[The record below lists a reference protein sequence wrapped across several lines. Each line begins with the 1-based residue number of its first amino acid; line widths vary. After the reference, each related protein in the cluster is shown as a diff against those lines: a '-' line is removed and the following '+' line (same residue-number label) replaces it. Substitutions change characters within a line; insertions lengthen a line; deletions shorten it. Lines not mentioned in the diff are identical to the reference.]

1 MFLEYRPIGP
11 GVKPLPKRVGG
22 RKVLEPVVDF
32 GLLFFDAARPKA
44 VYKHSPAIGKGG
56 TFVSSFNSDLHV
68 RAAPN
73 IQDQFPKLNFSESC
87 TTEHNRHLRQ
97 IASIAFGLVLL
108 VIIAGC
114 EKDPALKTDAELG
127 LNAQQAQG
135 RRVFQVQC
143 AICHSAYSSKPLK
156 GPSMKG
162 LYQKQYL
169 PSGLVANDR
178 FVEQTIVR
186 GRNMMPPMGNAI
198 SQEQLDG
205 LIAYLHTL

>member
-1 MFLEYRPIGP
+1 ML
-11 GVKPLPKRVGG
+11 
-22 RKVLEPVVDF
+22 
-32 GLLFFDAARPKA
+32 
-44 VYKHSPAIGKGG
+44 AI
-56 TFVSSFNSDLHV
+56 F
-68 RAAPN
+68 
-73 IQDQFPKLNFSESC
+73 
-87 TTEHNRHLRQ
+87 
-97 IASIAFGLVLL
+97 
-108 VIIAGC
+108 AGC
-114 EKDPALKTDAELG
+114 GKDPSLKTDSELG

>member
-1 MFLEYRPIGP
+1 M
-11 GVKPLPKRVGG
+11 KR
-22 RKVLEPVVDF
+22 
-32 GLLFFDAARPKA
+32 
-44 VYKHSPAIGKGG
+44 
-56 TFVSSFNSDLHV
+56 
-68 RAAPN
+68 
-73 IQDQFPKLNFSESC
+73 
-87 TTEHNRHLRQ
+87 

-108 VIIAGC
+108 AIFAGC
-114 EKDPALKTDAELG
+114 EKDLSLKTDAELG

-135 RRVFQVQC
+135 RRVYQTQC

-156 GPSMKG
+156 GPSLKG

-186 GRNMMPPMGNAI
+186 GRNMMPPMGNNI
-198 SQEQLDG
+198 SQEQLDE